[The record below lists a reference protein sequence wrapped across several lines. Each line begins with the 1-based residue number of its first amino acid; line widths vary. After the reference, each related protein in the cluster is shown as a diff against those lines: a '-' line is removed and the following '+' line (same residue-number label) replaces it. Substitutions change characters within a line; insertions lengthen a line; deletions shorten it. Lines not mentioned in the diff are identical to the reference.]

1 MHITSDMLTLVPHN
15 GGTSVAPSPSTLSPA
30 LNGLSA
36 GQYNPFTFGGIPATN
51 LSCLQNGLNGLNGIN
66 GLSLNGLQAAFSGYA
81 LTGLPAACN
90 IPTNGIAV
98 SNISPGSV
106 TATPT
111 SSCTVAGCTT
121 GSVGG
126 ITINGVTMAPP
137 TALTAPEVYGL
148 PSSAIPASKSSSTS
162 DSPSSGES
170 SPAPLS
176 PAQSMELV
184 WHGEFDRLFSQ
195 YFPHMWCLVPTFYP
209 PGDSWRTFKDSAK
222 VRFSCQDCGHGWTSM
237 KGRVIF
243 WFELN
248 YATNAGC
255 VMFKLYGQQCQK
267 CKTGKFEH
275 AMWYPEEVVKV
286 IGNVY
291 NRVGQIYYGFVRP
304 PLRIDRRVGKPR
316 NQHNSELC
324 QACKEGLCKEEWSF
338 T

>member
-1 MHITSDMLTLVPHN
+1 MRLTPTPTALSLPPMPSLQSLQSLHTLPVSLSGSAGETLIYYTLSQPPPTTPNLTSLV
-15 GGTSVAPSPSTLSPA
+15 GGFTHAGLPQLSPSIRQNVTPTLSPGGVSPMSP
-30 LNGLSA
+30 GLS
-36 GQYNPFTFGGIPATN
+36 
-51 LSCLQNGLNGLNGIN
+51 
-66 GLSLNGLQAAFSGYA
+66 
-81 LTGLPAACN
+81 
-90 IPTNGIAV
+90 PT
-98 SNISPGSV
+98 
-106 TATPT
+106 
-111 SSCTVAGCTT
+111 TT
-121 GSVGG
+121 GMVPD
-126 ITINGVTMAPP
+126 IMHLIN
-137 TALTAPEVYGL
+137 YGDKDMGL
-148 PSSAIPASKSSSTS
+148 L
-162 DSPSSGES
+162 
-170 SPAPLS
+170 LS
-176 PAQSMELV
+176 QRMELV

-209 PGDSWRTFKDSAK
+209 PGETWRTFKDSAK

-248 YATNAGC
+248 YATNSGC

-286 IGNVY
+286 VGNVY

-338 T
+338 S

>member
-1 MHITSDMLTLVPHN
+1 MRLTPTPTAL
-15 GGTSVAPSPSTLSPA
+15 TLSPLPA
-30 LNGLSA
+30 ISSLPSMSSGAETVIYYTLSQPPPVSPGLTNGLS
-36 GQYNPFTFGGIPATN
+36 
-51 LSCLQNGLNGLNGIN
+51 NGLANGLTN
-66 GLSLNGLQAAFSGYA
+66 GLTSGFTNGL
-81 LTGLPAACN
+81 
-90 IPTNGIAV
+90 TNGIA
-98 SNISPGSV
+98 PL
-106 TATPT
+106 TP
-111 SSCTVAGCTT
+111 V
-121 GSVGG
+121 
-126 ITINGVTMAPP
+126 
-137 TALTAPEVYGL
+137 
-148 PSSAIPASKSSSTS
+148 
-162 DSPSSGES
+162 SPSIRQNGTN
-170 SPAPLS
+170 PLS
-176 PAQSMELV
+176 PGVSPVSPTVPAVPPPPSSPRLSPGTTGLVPDIMHLINYGDKDMGLLLSQRMELV

>member
-1 MHITSDMLTLVPHN
+1 MRLTPTPTAFTLPTVPALQSLPAMSMSMSGSGAETLIYYTMSQPPPASPTYSTFTN
-15 GGTSVAPSPSTLSPA
+15 GGALTTGIPQLSPNIRQNVTPMVSPGVPPVSPGLPSPST
-30 LNGLSA
+30 
-36 GQYNPFTFGGIPATN
+36 
-51 LSCLQNGLNGLNGIN
+51 
-66 GLSLNGLQAAFSGYA
+66 
-81 LTGLPAACN
+81 TGLVPD
-90 IPTNGIAV
+90 IMHL
-98 SNISPGSV
+98 
-106 TATPT
+106 
-111 SSCTVAGCTT
+111 
-121 GSVGG
+121 
-126 ITINGVTMAPP
+126 IN
-137 TALTAPEVYGL
+137 YGDKDMGL
-148 PSSAIPASKSSSTS
+148 L
-162 DSPSSGES
+162 
-170 SPAPLS
+170 LS
-176 PAQSMELV
+176 QRMELV

-209 PGDSWRTFKDSAK
+209 PGDQWRTFKDSAK

-248 YATNAGC
+248 YATNSGC

-286 IGNVY
+286 VGNVY

>member
-1 MHITSDMLTLVPHN
+1 MHIVNDMLTLVPQT
-15 GGTSVAPSPSTLSPA
+15 GVVSSATTQTYSPTINTLPT
-30 LNGLSA
+30 G
-36 GQYNPFTFGGIPATN
+36 FTFAGMPTTG
-51 LSCLQNGLNGLNGIN
+51 LSCLQNGINGFSIN
-66 GLSLNGLQAAFSGYA
+66 GLHAAFSGYA
-81 LTGLPAACN
+81 LAGLPATCGLSA
-90 IPTNGIAV
+90 NGITM
-98 SNISPGSV
+98 NNLSPGGIGV
-106 TATPT
+106 PT
-111 SSCTVAGCTT
+111 SNCSVAGCNTT
-121 GSVGG
+121 SPGG
-126 ITINGVTMAPP
+126 ITINGITMAPP

-148 PSSAIPASKSSSTS
+148 PSSALPSAKSGSTS
-162 DSPSSGES
+162 DSPSSGET